1 MARRLSLLN
10 QLHAQYTQAFNTPV
24 PNKCKNDVRWLRSKL
39 LAHKKNETDEIAN
52 KVVDT
57 IKKHHLEISSPPTA
71 KKQKVVIKTVES
83 LPDLLNKNATY
94 KDWVKFNKLQEEATD
109 DQKELFV
116 KKAKG
121 ENGGKESFYSIA
133 KTEARLKEGETE
145 VSEAEKQLKGL
156 FVSETLQNKITEL
169 LKHFRLLYD
178 KTSNNTDVIPK
189 ELMPMVYEKLYAY
202 LIAEMKA
209 MKSRVIL
216 EKTVPIVE
224 AFDTADK
231 ETETSKLR
239 EDIASL
245 KHDIEKCPDGE
256 RFNEMKNTLKNEL
269 REKENKLLKLQS
281 GTENVEGLDMLD
293 GASQLM

>member
-1 MARRLSLLN
+1 M
-10 QLHAQYTQAFNTPV
+10 
-24 PNKCKNDVRWLRSKL
+24 
-39 LAHKKNETDEIAN
+39 
-52 KVVDT
+52 
-57 IKKHHLEISSPPTA
+57 
-71 KKQKVVIKTVES
+71 
-83 LPDLLNKNATY
+83 
-94 KDWVKFNKLQEEATD
+94 
-109 DQKELFV
+109 
-116 KKAKG
+116 
-121 ENGGKESFYSIA
+121 
-133 KTEARLKEGETE
+133 
-145 VSEAEKQLKGL
+145 KGL

-189 ELMPMVYEKLYAY
+189 ELMPMVYEKLYTY

-239 EDIASL
+239 EVIRSL
-245 KHDIEKCPDGE
+245 KNDINQCPDGE
-256 RFNEMKNTLKNEL
+256 RFQEMKNTLKNEL